1 MIKVKSLY
9 KLSVLVLCLLSSV
22 FVFSQSK
29 KQQELENRRQ
39 ELRIEI
45 EQINSMLFKNKSKE
59 KSQLSAIEDLNHKIN
74 VRSNLIKV
82 TNQQANLLTREI
94 GVNQR
99 EITQLRED
107 LETLKNDYAEMIVH
121 SYKSRSEQ
129 SRVMFLLSSNN
140 FQQAYKRLQYI
151 KQYTDYQKE
160 QGENI
165 KIKTAELKVAN
176 TKLLKQKEDKQI
188 LIKENNAAQAQLE
201 IERKQQ
207 REIMASIQKDVKTYS
222 NQIKQK
228 QQEADRIDREIE
240 KLIREAIAKSN
251 TKAGKS
257 SSSKGFSL
265 TPEAKNLA
273 ASFVANKGK
282 LPWPVEKGVVKLKY
296 GDQPHPIVKSATIH
310 SNGVRIATSP
320 GAEVKAVFNGEVYAI
335 IVQKKGNPTVLVQH
349 GNYFTAYK
357 NLSKVYVKKGDKV
370 TTRQAI
376 GQVFTNSAT
385 GDTTLSFSIFKEST
399 TQNPASWLYK
409 M

>member
-1 MIKVKSLY
+1 M
-9 KLSVLVLCLLSSV
+9 
-22 FVFSQSK
+22 FSQSK

-39 ELRIEI
+39 ELRKEI
-45 EQINSMLFKNKSKE
+45 EQINSMLFKNKSKA
-59 KSQLSAIEDLNHKIN
+59 KSQLSLIEDLNHKIN

-107 LETLKNDYAEMIVH
+107 LEVLKKDYAEMIVH

-129 SRVMFLLSSNN
+129 SRVMFLLSSTN

-151 KQYTDYQKE
+151 TQYTNYQKE
-160 QGENI
+160 QAANI
-165 KIKTAELKVAN
+165 KHKTEALKIAN
-176 TKLLKQKEDKQI
+176 TNLIKQKADKQE
-188 LIKENNAAQAQLE
+188 LIKENSIAQAQLE
-201 IERKQQ
+201 LERKEQ
-207 REIMASIQKDVKTYS
+207 RALMASIQKDLNSYAS
-222 NQIKQK
+222 QIRQK
-228 QQEADRIDREIE
+228 QEEADRIDREIE
-240 KLIREAIAKSN
+240 KLIREAIVKSN
-251 TKAGKS
+251 KKAGKS
-257 SSSKGFSL
+257 TETRGFAL

-273 ASFVANKGK
+273 ANFVSNKGK
-282 LPWPVEKGVVKLKY
+282 LPWPVQKGVVTLRY
-296 GDQPHPIVKSATIH
+296 GDQPHPIVKTATIH

-320 GAEVKAVFNGEVYAI
+320 GAEVRSVFNGEVYAI

-370 TTRQAI
+370 TTNQVI
-376 GQVFTNSAT
+376 GQVFTNSSS
-385 GDTTLSFSIFKEST
+385 GDTTLSFSIFKESA
-399 TQNPASWLYK
+399 TQDPSVWLYK

>member
-1 MIKVKSLY
+1 MIKARLPY
-9 KLSVLVLCLLSSV
+9 KLIVIFICLLSSV
-22 FVFSQSK
+22 SVFSQSK

-39 ELRIEI
+39 ELRNEI

-59 KSQLSAIEDLNHKIN
+59 KSQLSLIEDLNHKIN

-107 LETLKNDYAEMIVH
+107 LETLKKDYASMIVH

-129 SRVMFLLSSNN
+129 SRVMFLLSSTN

-151 KQYTDYQKE
+151 TQYTNYQKE
-160 QGENI
+160 QAENI
-165 KIKTAELKVAN
+165 KIKTADLKVAN
-176 TKLLKQKEDKQI
+176 TNLIKQKADKQE
-188 LIKENNAAQAQLE
+188 LIKDNSIAQAQLE
-201 IERKQQ
+201 LERRQQ
-207 REIMASIQKDVKTYS
+207 RTLMASIQKDLKTYS
-222 NQIKQK
+222 SQIRQK

-240 KLIREAIAKSN
+240 TLIREAIVKSN
-251 TKAGKS
+251 KKAGKS
-257 SSSKGFSL
+257 TTSKGFAL
-265 TPEAKNLA
+265 TPAAKSLA

-282 LPWPVEKGVVKLKY
+282 LPWPVQKGVVKLRY
-296 GDQPHPIVKSATIH
+296 GNQPHPIVKSATIH

-320 GAEVKAVFNGEVYAI
+320 GAEVRAVFNGEVYAI

-370 TTRQAI
+370 VTSQAI
-376 GQVFTNSAT
+376 GQVFTNSST

-399 TQNPASWLYK
+399 TQDPSLWLYK

>member
-1 MIKVKSLY
+1 MIKTRASY
-9 KLSVLVLCLLSSV
+9 KLIIIFICLLSSIT
-22 FVFSQSK
+22 VFSQSK
-29 KQQELENRRQ
+29 KQQELEDRRQ
-39 ELRIEI
+39 ELRKEI

-99 EITQLRED
+99 EITQLRDD
-107 LETLKNDYAEMIVH
+107 LETLKEDYAEMIVH

-160 QGENI
+160 QGETI
-165 KIKTAELKVAN
+165 KIKTEDLKVAN
-176 TKLLKQKEDKQI
+176 TRLLKQKADKQN
-188 LIKENNAAQAQLE
+188 LIKENSIAQGQLE
-201 IERKQQ
+201 IERRQQ
-207 REIMASIQKDVKTYS
+207 RELVASIQKDLKTYS
-222 NQIKQK
+222 SQIKQK

-240 KLIREAIAKSN
+240 NLIREAIAKSN
-251 TKAGKS
+251 KKAGKS
-257 SSSKGFSL
+257 STSKSFTL

-282 LPWPVEKGVVKLKY
+282 LPWPVDKGVVKLRY
-296 GDQPHPIVKSATIH
+296 GNQPHPIVKTATIH

-320 GAEVKAVFNGEVYAI
+320 GTEVRSVFNGEVYAI

-370 TTRQAI
+370 TTSQAI

-399 TQNPASWLYK
+399 TQDPSLWLYR